1 VDNQYAWLW
10 IAIIIDSINK
20 MILNIHISF
29 ERTVLI
35 AKRFFKDLV
44 RKYGK
49 HPVSSDGGYT

>member
-1 VDNQYAWLW
+1 LALDS
-10 IAIIIDSINK
+10 IIIDSIKK
-20 MILNIHISF
+20 MILNIHISI